1 MCDEILYSSDHT
13 LHLHNKFICGIAFNS
28 ARDSPE
34 PGIAAWVTAA
44 TDKNASSSGSK
55 GVAINDAG
63 EQRLKKEVMA
73 IPGRDR
79 RRIKSATT
87 DEDIVRSEYEETYLA
102 SRIKVPEVAPT
113 SAVGLT
119 KTNWE
124 PEIKKRYQQ
133 PLFVETSEFPDIANV
148 YARMVPICY
157 EEAIPQGANMQ
168 CAEFVVNSA
177 EFFLKDF
184 LGNVFDRVRA
194 NGPRYENGIGGGVF
208 TSRYQ
213 KQLYNEIGAIKAGK
227 LQRTRDDEM
236 LPVESSAATNR
247 KPLSLSDF
255 KLADRVGSCLWTRA
269 PLLDLDVET
278 KPADTEYDDWKHE
291 HRAENETH
299 EDEMN
304 VDDFDW
310 DAEGY
315 GGRGEL
321 DSLLGSCLTVG
332 G

>member
-1 MCDEILYSSDHT
+1 
-13 LHLHNKFICGIAFNS
+13 
-28 ARDSPE
+28 
-34 PGIAAWVTAA
+34 
-44 TDKNASSSGSK
+44 
-55 GVAINDAG
+55 
-63 EQRLKKEVMA
+63 MA
-73 IPGRDR
+73 ILGRDR

-87 DEDIVRSEYEETYLA
+87 EEETIRSEYEETYFA
-102 SRIKVPEVAPT
+102 GRIKVPEVAPT
-113 SAVGLT
+113 SAGGLT

-133 PLFVETSEFPDIANV
+133 PLFVETSEFPDVANV

-177 EFFLKDF
+177 ESFLKDF

-213 KQLYNEIGAIKAGK
+213 NQLYNEIGAVKSGR
-227 LQRTRDDEM
+227 LQRTREDEL
-236 LPVESSAATNR
+236 LPVELSAAMSR
-247 KPLSLSDF
+247 DPLSLNDF

-269 PLLDLDVET
+269 PLLDFDVEA
-278 KPADTEYDDWKHE
+278 KPAEVEYDDWKHE
-291 HRAENETH
+291 HQTELEHH
-299 EDEMN
+299 EDEMD

-321 DSLLGSCLTVG
+321 DSLLGSCLAVG